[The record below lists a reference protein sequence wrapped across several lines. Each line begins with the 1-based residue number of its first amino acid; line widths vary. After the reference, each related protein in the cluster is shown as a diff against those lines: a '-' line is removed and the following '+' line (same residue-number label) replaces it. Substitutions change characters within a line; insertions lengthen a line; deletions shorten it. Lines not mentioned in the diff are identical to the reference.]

1 MEHEQMIVQLTV
13 VNYRNSII
21 FNKHKLLNHIVNL
34 HG

>member
-1 MEHEQMIVQLTV
+1 MERDQMIVQFTV

-21 FNKHKLLNHIVNL
+21 FNKHKLLNPIVNL